1 MNTALEYSDADI
13 VLQTLSDKES
23 FTVLVERYE
32 EKLRRY
38 IRRLGVRN
46 EEDQDDV
53 LQDIFIKTYK
63 NLNGFDPALSFSS
76 WVYRIAHNEAVSL
89 FRHRSVRPEGSQ
101 VDDGDQMVRVMLDTD
116 DVMHEIATRYDG
128 IILSRA
134 LEDLDEKYRDVIILR
149 FFEQKEYDEIADI
162 LKIPIGSVSTRL
174 YRAKNRLR
182 TLVELKVT

>member
-1 MNTALEYSDADI
+1 
-13 VLQTLSDKES
+13 
-23 FTVLVERYE
+23 
-32 EKLRRY
+32 
-38 IRRLGVRN
+38 
-46 EEDQDDV
+46 
-53 LQDIFIKTYK
+53 
-63 NLNGFDPALSFSS
+63 
-76 WVYRIAHNEAVSL
+76 VSL